1 MLDNAMPANKTDALG
16 QKTSSHKFRGFGS
29 QKRGEASKASKV
41 HFAVLLSSRDRRVKI
56 GRNFPG
62 KTEVGILWVFGVLG
76 CVFPID
82 FFDVSKINVVRK
94 SKCSKLMVCKT
105 TMQNCMIQNV

>member
-1 MLDNAMPANKTDALG
+1 MLYNAMPANKSNVLA
-16 QKTSSHKFRGFGS
+16 QKTSSCKFRGSGP
-29 QKRGEASKASKV
+29 QKGDEGSKASKV
-41 HFAVLLSSRDRRVKI
+41 NYLVLLSSRDRRVKI

-76 CVFPID
+76 CVFPTD

-94 SKCSKLMVCKT
+94 SKCPKLMVCKT